1 MSAVRFCKYCGQELR
16 EQAKFCP
23 KCGKEIVRKT
33 INDNNLKETQ
43 NSERRNKDTNNSI
56 SNKIADTT
64 KNIDFDNIKENI
76 GKNVKQG
83 TANIKFS
90 NSPFYILDLFKRLL
104 NLRNIPIAIYM
115 VLNLFIV
122 CFFFMLP
129 ALDSPETAPQFL
141 TAGIVIYFGSLA
153 LALSPVGEF
162 ILRIQNGCSKIE
174 RPEQIN
180 RIEPLF
186 TEVYEKAKLNDPSVP
201 DDVKLYIKHEDSV
214 NAFATGRKTI
224 CIMEGLLDCD
234 DEVIKATLSHEFGH
248 LAHKDTDL
256 ILLVSVGNL
265 IVTAVLVIVRLLIG
279 LFHFIIGLGA
289 ICAGGKDGF
298 IAAIGNFV
306 ASIFTAVFITA
317 FEWLWTKIGVLLV
330 MKSSRENE
338 YAADKFAFD
347 LGYGNALCELLDS
360 LDPMPEKG
368 LFANLASSHPD
379 KNKRIERLQ
388 SEGCNYSKV
397 YGK

>member
-1 MSAVRFCKYCGQELR
+1 MKKIRFCKYCGQEFS
-16 EQAKFCP
+16 EHAKFCP

-33 INDNNLKETQ
+33 VIEKNVKESQNNEGK
-43 NSERRNKDTNNSI
+43 NKDTS
-56 SNKIADTT
+56 
-64 KNIDFDNIKENI
+64 KNIDFGNIKENI

-83 TANIKFS
+83 AENIKFS
-90 NSPFYILDLFKRLL
+90 NGSFYVLDLFKRLL
-104 NLRNIPIAIYM
+104 NPRNIPIAIYM
-115 VLNLFIV
+115 IMNLCIV
-122 CFFFMLP
+122 CFFFALFGMDSTEQARQMLVV
-129 ALDSPETAPQFL
+129 
-141 TAGIVIYFGSLA
+141 GVVVYFGSLA

-162 ILRIQNGCSKIE
+162 VLRIQAGCSKLE

-186 TEVYEKAKLNDPSVP
+186 NEVYEKAKLNNPGIP
-201 DDVKLYIKHEDSV
+201 NDVKLYIKHEDSV

-224 CIMEGLLDCD
+224 CIMEGLLDCE
-234 DEVIKATLSHEFGH
+234 DEIIKATLSHEFGH

-265 IVTAVLVIVRLLIG
+265 IVTVVLVIVRLFIA
-279 LFHFIIGLGA
+279 LFHFIFGLGA
-289 ICAGGKDGF
+289 LFAGGKDGLVVS
-298 IAAIGNFV
+298 IGNLV
-306 ASIFTAVFITA
+306 ASILTTIFITA
-317 FEWLWTKIGVLLV
+317 FEWFWTKIGILLV

-338 YAADKFAFD
+338 YAADEFALE

-368 LFANLASSHPD
+368 LFANLASSHPN

-388 SEGCNYSKV
+388 SKGCNYSKT
-397 YGK
+397 YGSGMET